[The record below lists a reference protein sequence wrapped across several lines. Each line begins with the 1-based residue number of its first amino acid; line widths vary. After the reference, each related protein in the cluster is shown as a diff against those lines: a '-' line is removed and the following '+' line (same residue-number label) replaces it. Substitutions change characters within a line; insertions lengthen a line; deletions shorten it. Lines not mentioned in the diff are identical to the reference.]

1 MYCKNCGTEQ
11 KAGQKFCP
19 NCGTPF
25 VHSEEIVQQE
35 ESSMKD
41 SEDTATDRPVE
52 ESPIDK
58 LFRIIQGA
66 FGFLKDRL
74 KNVSGLPEK
83 VGFATKIVVG
93 LFLLWLLFSKAGF
106 AISWIWYVL
115 IAALLFFAF
124 RRQKEVAGSKVPQ
137 QYLSAAV
144 CFLLMLILAIGVS
157 SNQERSVGWS
167 REDSEEVIDEDEI
180 DIFNRQINEGYVWT
194 SQRRDGWGK
203 EMTEVFFFYPKDK
216 QYGDFHSIYFYPNS
230 YSPRVRGTYTIT
242 DGIIRVSGRDR
253 GKWIDKDA
261 HVTITMSIKK
271 TGQSSVSVSSVVHG
285 ITFSPDH
292 TSYTDYWN

>member
-11 KAGQKFCP
+11 KDGQKFCP
-19 NCGTPF
+19 KCGTPF
-25 VHSEEIVQQE
+25 EHRVEVVQQE
-35 ESSMKD
+35 ETIEQKPEDKVPD
-41 SEDTATDRPVE
+41 SPAED
-52 ESPIDK
+52 SPIDIFK
-58 LFRIIQGA
+58 KNVQGIS
-66 FGFLKDRL
+66 GSLKDCL

-83 VGFATKIVVG
+83 VGFATKIAVG
-93 LFLLWLLFSKAGF
+93 LFLLWLFFSKAGF
-106 AISWIWYVL
+106 AFSLIWYVL
-115 IAALLFFAF
+115 IAVLLFFAF
-124 RRQKEVAGSKVPQ
+124 RKQKEVDGGAIPP

-144 CFLLMLILAIGVS
+144 CFLLMFILAIGVPS
-157 SNQERSVGWS
+157 KQGNDWLGT
-167 REDSEEVIDEDEI
+167 DSEEMNDEDEI

-194 SQRRDGWGK
+194 NQRRDGWGK

-253 GKWIDKDA
+253 GKWIDKDD
-261 HVTITMSIKK
+261 HVTITLSINK
-271 TGQSSVSVSSVVHG
+271 TDQSSVSVSSVVHG
-285 ITFSPDH
+285 TTYSPDH

>member
-11 KAGQKFCP
+11 KDGQKFCP
-19 NCGTPF
+19 KCGTPF
-25 VHSEEIVQQE
+25 EQRVEVVQQE
-35 ESSMKD
+35 ETIEQKPEDEAPD
-41 SEDTATDRPVE
+41 SPAED
-52 ESPIDK
+52 SPIDIFMK
-58 LFRIIQGA
+58 NVQGIT
-66 FGFLKDRL
+66 GSLKDCL

-83 VGFATKIVVG
+83 VGFATKIAVG
-93 LFLLWLLFSKAGF
+93 LFLLWLFFSKAGF
-106 AISWIWYVL
+106 AFSLIWYVL
-115 IAALLFFAF
+115 IAVLLFFAF
-124 RRQKEVAGSKVPQ
+124 RKQKEADGGAIPP

-144 CFLLMLILAIGVS
+144 CFLLMLILAIGVPS
-157 SNQERSVGWS
+157 KQGNDWLGT
-167 REDSEEVIDEDEI
+167 DSEEMNDEDEI

-194 SQRRDGWGK
+194 NQRRDGWGK

-253 GKWIDKDA
+253 GKWIDKND
-261 HVTITMSIKK
+261 HVTITLSIKK

-285 ITFSPDH
+285 TTYSPDH